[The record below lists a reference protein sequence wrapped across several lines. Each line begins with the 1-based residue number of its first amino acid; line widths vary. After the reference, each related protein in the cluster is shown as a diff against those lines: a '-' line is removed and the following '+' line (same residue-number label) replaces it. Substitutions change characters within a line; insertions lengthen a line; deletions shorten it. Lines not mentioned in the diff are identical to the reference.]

1 MKEITKCPSTLALGY
16 SAYSPIA
23 IKRLFDGKKV
33 SPYLGFEIEEIA
45 QDKDAMLVMKRI
57 SVSGAQEKFPAVV
70 DHGVIRLSEKGE
82 RSWYILKPAPWDNT
96 LYTRKQ
102 IPANE
107 HLTMQIAA

>member
-70 DHGVIRLSEKGE
+70 DHGVIRLSEKASVLGI
-82 RSWYILKPAPWDNT
+82 S
-96 LYTRKQ
+96 
-102 IPANE
+102 
-107 HLTMQIAA
+107 

>member
-45 QDKDAMLVMKRI
+45 CRDEKQRHVKLIDKRTDCTGCL
-57 SVSGAQEKFPAVV
+57 SVSNHHENDGQSLTDGNGRVV
-70 DHGVIRLSEKGE
+70 LHCSYSVGS
-82 RSWYILKPAPWDNT
+82 
-96 LYTRKQ
+96 
-102 IPANE
+102 
-107 HLTMQIAA
+107 

>member
-45 QDKDAMLVMKRI
+45 QGKDAMLVMKRI

-102 IPANE
+102 IPAN
-107 HLTMQIAA
+107 